1 MNYSFGFIG
10 GGRITKIILEGLK
23 RKSSLPKSIIVSDT
37 NNDVLE
43 KLKQLFPNIT
53 ICNDN
58 REPAK
63 QDFVFIALH
72 PPVCKDVLGEI
83 KNIIK
88 ENSIIFSFAPKL
100 TIEKINLLTE
110 GKKKIVRIIPNAPSY
125 VNSGYNPVCFSDNIS
140 EDEKLV
146 IKNLFK
152 LLGEFPEV
160 DEKKLEAYAIITGMG
175 PTYFW
180 PQFYKLIELSKFF
193 GLNEKEISESLTKM
207 IEGSL
212 NTIFNSN
219 LNHEELMDLIP
230 VKPLGDEEKN
240 ILNIYEIKL
249 KPLFDKLKTF

>member
-1 MNYSFGFIG
+1 
-10 GGRITKIILEGLK
+10 
-23 RKSSLPKSIIVSDT
+23 
-37 NNDVLE
+37 
-43 KLKQLFPNIT
+43 
-53 ICNDN
+53 
-58 REPAK
+58 
-63 QDFVFIALH
+63 
-72 PPVCKDVLGEI
+72 
-83 KNIIK
+83 
-88 ENSIIFSFAPKL
+88 
-100 TIEKINLLTE
+100 
-110 GKKKIVRIIPNAPSY
+110 
-125 VNSGYNPVCFSDNIS
+125 
-140 EDEKLV
+140 
-146 IKNLFK
+146 

-219 LNHEELMDLIP
+219 LDPEEVMDLIP

-249 KPLFDKLKTF
+249 KPLFEKLKTF

>member
-1 MNYSFGFIG
+1 MNNSFGFIG

-23 RKSSLPKSIIVSDT
+23 RKNALPKVIIVSDT
-37 NNDVLE
+37 NDDVLQ
-43 KLKQLFPNIT
+43 KLKHLFPDIT

-58 REPAK
+58 KEPAK
-63 QDFVFIALH
+63 QDYVFIALH
-72 PPVCKDVLGEI
+72 PPLCKDVLSEI
-83 KNIIK
+83 KNVIK

-100 TIEKINLLTE
+100 TIEKIKLLTE
-110 GKKKIVRIIPNAPSY
+110 GKEKIVRIIPNAPSY
-125 VNSGYNPVCFSDNIS
+125 VNSGYNPVCFSEKIP
-140 EDEKLV
+140 EDDKRV
-146 IKNLFK
+146 IKNLFE

-219 LNHEELMDLIP
+219 LDPEEVMDLIP

-249 KPLFDKLKTF
+249 KPLFEKLKTF